1 MLKTKPKTDTHPNLK
16 LAIRRPSPLW
26 QQAFASAK
34 EAQHLAHWLETHPLF
49 RALQSEGVIR
59 KVRWTRFLPYERY
72 LAYMERHAIAFVH
85 RHRLYERPE
94 WQLLLTHPDAE
105 EFLSDL
111 AKRWELPERELRR
124 VVRFLRTQPKPPQE
138 LLIADVSPEEV
149 SAPLAIGEADFSEVV
164 DLAIAFVRRYGI
176 SQQDFVDYL
185 LSGRYS
191 ARQIAERFGCTVAE
205 AQALIEALD
214 RLELQEMLGEPT
226 VALPS
231 PVTPTK
237 ISDEQL
243 LAEVWVDEM
252 GQLRWRFIDAHL
264 TQRYLVDRQRLEEWK
279 RQHGENAELPQLL
292 TALQALNERNG
303 TIAMLLQTL
312 CRLQR
317 DFLRTGNPLDLRPLP
332 QAEVARQIG
341 CHRSI
346 VCRLIKGQWLK
357 TPHGRLA
364 LVELFPSRRE
374 VIARLHSAFPDWSDR
389 QIADYL
395 RERFGIR
402 LSRRAVTYHRH
413 RADSTDAPLQS
424 ASHSKGH

>member
-1 MLKTKPKTDTHPNLK
+1 MLRTHLKTDTHPHLK
-16 LAIRRPSPLW
+16 PTVRRPSPLW

-49 RALQSEGVIR
+49 RALQSEGIIR
-59 KVRWTRFLPYERY
+59 KVRWTRYLPCERY

-94 WQLLLTHPDAE
+94 WQLLLTHPNAE
-105 EFLSDL
+105 EFLGDL

-124 VVRFLRTQPKPPQE
+124 VVRFLRAQPKLPQE
-138 LLIADVSPEEV
+138 LLIADVIGEEV
-149 SAPLAIGEADFSEVV
+149 PVVPTVDEGDFSEVI

-176 SQQDFVDYL
+176 SQQDFADYL

-205 AQALIEALD
+205 AQALLEALD

-231 PVTPTK
+231 LVTPSK
-237 ISDEQL
+237 IPAEQL
-243 LAEVWVDEM
+243 LAEVWVDEW
-252 GQLRWRFIDAHL
+252 GQVRWRFMDAQL

-292 TALQALNERNG
+292 AALQALNERSG
-303 TIAMLLQTL
+303 TMASLLQTL

-317 DFLRTGNPLDLRPLP
+317 DFLRTGNPLDLRPLT

-341 CHRSI
+341 CHRSV

-357 TPHGRLA
+357 TPHGRIALA
-364 LVELFPSRRE
+364 ELFPSRKE
-374 VIARLHSAFPDWSDR
+374 VVNRLHAAHPEWSDR
-389 QIADYL
+389 QIANYL

-413 RADSTDAPLQS
+413 RADSTDAPPQS

>member
-1 MLKTKPKTDTHPNLK
+1 
-16 LAIRRPSPLW
+16 
-26 QQAFASAK
+26 
-34 EAQHLAHWLETHPLF
+34 
-49 RALQSEGVIR
+49 
-59 KVRWTRFLPYERY
+59 
-72 LAYMERHAIAFVH
+72 
-85 RHRLYERPE
+85 
-94 WQLLLTHPDAE
+94 
-105 EFLSDL
+105 
-111 AKRWELPERELRR
+111 
-124 VVRFLRTQPKPPQE
+124 
-138 LLIADVSPEEV
+138 
-149 SAPLAIGEADFSEVV
+149 
-164 DLAIAFVRRYGI
+164 
-176 SQQDFVDYL
+176 VDYL

-317 DFLRTGNPLDLRPLP
+317 DFLRTGNPLDLRPLT

-341 CHRSI
+341 CHRSV

-357 TPHGRLA
+357 TPHGRIA

-374 VIARLHSAFPDWSDR
+374 VIARLHSAFPHWSDR

-413 RADSTDAPLQS
+413 RADSTAAPLQS
-424 ASHSKGH
+424 ASHSKGR